1 MQNQGLRIVPLG
13 GLGEIGK
20 NMTVI
25 EWGDDA
31 IMIDSGIMFPEN
43 DMLGVDYII
52 PDFSYLRQKEDLRLH
67 GILYTHGHEDHT
79 GAIAHV
85 IEAFPGTPVF
95 ATPLTAALLNV
106 KLKDARLEEHCDVNI
121 FPPGADF
128 QVGPFAIE
136 SFRVCHS
143 IPDCVGFGINTPLGL
158 IVHTGDYKFDN
169 TAPDGHRPDY
179 AKLADFSRRGVLLLL
194 ADSTNADRP
203 GWTPSESTVVTAFD
217 EVFEEARGRIM
228 IATFASHLQ
237 RIQQVA
243 VCARQHGRRMA
254 IAGYSMNANVRMA
267 RAMGILKLDED
278 ILVELSASN
287 DLPSE
292 EVVIMV
298 TGTQGEPSAVLGRLA
313 QGRHHQLDVRPDD
326 TIVISAHAIPGNEE
340 MVYRTINRLFQR
352 GANVLY
358 DPVAPVHVSGHACQE
373 EMKLMLNLTQ
383 PRYFVPVH
391 GELRHLM
398 AHARLALASGLPEK
412 NIRVVE
418 NGSVVSINEEGIQIG
433 ERVPGGYVFVDGS
446 GVGDV
451 GPAVMRDRETLGKDG
466 FLVVVANL
474 DADSGEL
481 VAEPQILTRGFVYQ
495 READDLIENIRK
507 TARASLADTAASQNG
522 RRRNILQ
529 ERISKML
536 YSETRR
542 RPMVFS
548 IINEHQAAASAPSPG

>member
-1 MQNQGLRIVPLG
+1 MQNHPLRIIPLG
-13 GLGEIGK
+13 GLGEVGK
-20 NMTVI
+20 NMTVV
-25 EWGDDA
+25 EWGGDA
-31 IMIDSGIMFPEN
+31 ILIDSGIMFPAN

-52 PDFSYLRQKEDLRLH
+52 PDFSYLRERDDLHLH

-85 IEAFPGTPVF
+85 IEAFPGTPAW
-95 ATPLTAALLNV
+95 ATPLTAAMLAA
-106 KLKDARLEEHCDVNI
+106 KLKEARLQERCELNI
-121 FPPGADF
+121 FQPGDDF
-128 QVGPFAIE
+128 RLGPFTIE
-136 SFRVCHS
+136 SFHVCHS
-143 IPDCVGFGINTPLGL
+143 IPDCVGFGIDTPQGL

-169 TAPDGHRPDY
+169 SPPDGRRPDY
-179 AKLADFSRRGVLLLL
+179 ARLADFSRRGVTLLL
-194 ADSTNADRP
+194 ADSTNADQP
-203 GWTPSESTVVTAFD
+203 GWTPSESAVVAAFD
-217 EVFEEARGRIM
+217 DVFEEASGRIM

-243 VCARQHGRRMA
+243 ECARRHGRRLA

-267 RAMGILKLDED
+267 REMGLLNLHED
-278 ILVELSASN
+278 TLVDLSASN
-287 DLPSE
+287 SLPPE

-313 QGRHHQLDVRPDD
+313 QGRHNQLDVLPND

-373 EMKLMLNLTQ
+373 EMKLMLNLTR

-398 AHARLALASGLPEK
+398 AHARLALAAGLPEE

-418 NGSVVSINEEGIQIG
+418 NGAVIQISDDG
-433 ERVPGGYVFVDGS
+433 LETDERVPGGYVFVDGS

-466 FLVVVANL
+466 FLVVVANI
-474 DADSGEL
+474 DAASGEL
-481 VAEPQILTRGFVYQ
+481 LAEPQVLTRGFVYL
-495 READDLIENIRK
+495 READDLLDTVRQ
-507 TARASLADTAASQNG
+507 TAIAALEDTNGSRNG
-522 RRRNILQ
+522 RRRGRLQ
-529 ERISKML
+529 ERISRML

-548 IINEHQAAASAPSPG
+548 IINEQ